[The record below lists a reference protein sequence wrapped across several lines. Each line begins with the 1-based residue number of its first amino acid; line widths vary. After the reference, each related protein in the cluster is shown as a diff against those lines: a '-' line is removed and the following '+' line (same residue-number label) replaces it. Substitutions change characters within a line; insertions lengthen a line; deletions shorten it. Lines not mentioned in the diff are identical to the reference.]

1 MGNVYTPG
9 AGFAQSTYVDQMA
22 TALPGSIAYASD
34 QWLIDTAI
42 VAPDTS
48 AAGLVAGIGVVTSV
62 IPAANRTGARA
73 GVNNT
78 YAKLPA
84 AGTTLADFGGV
95 LVRNQ
100 QMDSNVDGDACWFA
114 NRACNIL
121 RSNRVG
127 GRVWVRFVN
136 GTAAPGGSVYWIISN
151 TTSHDK
157 MIGAFSGVAIGA
169 DTIEIPSAFF
179 RSEADASTEAT
190 IALVEF
196 GVQVP

>member
-22 TALPGSIAYASD
+22 TALPGSLANASD

-48 AAGLVAGIGVVTSV
+48 AAGLVAGIGVVLST
-62 IPAANRTGARA
+62 IPAANREGTRTGI
-73 GVNNT
+73 NNT

-84 AGTTLADFGGV
+84 TGTTLTNFGGI

-114 NRACNIL
+114 NHACNVL
-121 RSNRVG
+121 RANRVG

-157 MIGAFSGVAIGA
+157 MIGAFSGEAIGA
-169 DTIEIPSAFF
+169 DTVEITSAVFK
-179 RSEADASTEAT
+179 SESDASTEAT